1 MPNIKP
7 CGVDSTDC
15 PACGAQHPHGDGA
28 NGKPDGELD
37 ASIESCRSCLWS
49 KRIKPLLYD
58 QGVTCVTIAAAAA
71 AAAAGLALSILN
83 DDARP
88 CLT

>member
-37 ASIESCRSCLWS
+37 ASIESCRSCLWT

-58 QGVTCVTIAAAAA
+58 QGVTYAAQQ
-71 AAAAGLALSILN
+71 LQQLL
-83 DDARP
+83 
-88 CLT
+88 LLLLQLLQLQ